1 MKHFL
6 LLLIVCCLSSTMWA
20 QDNVEEALAYQYYQQ
35 ADYEKAASI
44 LEKLFNR
51 TKSDNYFDLYYTSLL
66 KIKKYDEAEAL
77 VKKLIKQ
84 SPQKLNYQIAL
95 GRVYQE
101 NGKTADAN
109 KIYYAA
115 IQNVPKNEFQIRD
128 LANSFYRFEAYDMA
142 VNTFLQGRKLLN
154 DEQVFGFELISIYRF
169 KKDKLA
175 LINEYLNALPAN
187 PQMLPQAQSV
197 LANLFES
204 NSDYQI
210 LQSAL
215 LKKIQ
220 KDPQNEIFTELL
232 IWQFIQQQEYE
243 MALRQL
249 IAQDRRTKNASN
261 LIFNTANTFVTN
273 KAFATAIKAYEYLL
287 TKGAE
292 NELYLPSKMQLI
304 NAKYELALQG
314 KIETVAIKALADE
327 FSQIITQYG
336 INSQTIFALKKLSY
350 LQAYYLNDLSAAE
363 KTLEQALKVP
373 GLPGMEAAQLK
384 VDLGDIYVLNKQPWE
399 AVLVYEQVSKQ
410 YDNLPVANDARFRS
424 ARLSFYQGNFKFAKS
439 QADVLK
445 ASTSQLMAND
455 ALNLSLLISD
465 NLQSKND
472 SLALMMYADAEMLQF
487 VNNNSAALKKLDSI
501 DLAYPKNSL
510 ADDILMAKAKI
521 FIKNNDFANAETN
534 LKQLI
539 SLHFTSIW
547 IDDAI
552 FTLAELYETKLN
564 NTEEAKKLYQQ
575 LITDFPGSMLNTEA
589 RKRFR
594 NLRGERVDNLG
605 T

>member
-1 MKHFL
+1 MKHFVL
-6 LLLIVCCLSSTMWA
+6 LLFACCLSSTMWA

-35 ADYEKAASI
+35 AEYEKAATL

-51 TKSDNYFDLYYTSLL
+51 SRNDNYFDLYYTSLL
-66 KIKKYDEAEAL
+66 KIKKYNEAENL
-77 VKKLIKQ
+77 VKRLIKQ
-84 SPQKLNYQIAL
+84 APEKLNYQIAL

-101 NGKTADAN
+101 NGKTAEAN
-109 KIYYAA
+109 KIYYTA
-115 IQNVPKNEFQIRD
+115 IQNVAKNEFQVRD

-142 VNTFLQGRKLLN
+142 VNTFLQGRKILN
-154 DEQVFGFELISIYRF
+154 DDQLFAFELLSIYRF
-169 KKDKLA
+169 KKDKA
-175 LINEYLNALPAN
+175 SLINEYLNTLPVN
-187 PQMLPQAQSV
+187 PQLLPQAQSV

-220 KDPQNEIFTELL
+220 KDPQNEIYTELL

-249 IAQDRRTKNASN
+249 IAQDRRTKNSAN
-261 LIFNTANTFVTN
+261 LLFNTANTFVAN
-273 KAFATAIKAYEYLL
+273 KAFATAIEAYEYLMS
-287 TKGAE
+287 KGTT
-292 NELYLPSKMQLI
+292 NEFYLPSKIQLI

-314 KIETVAIKALADE
+314 KIELVAVRALADE

-336 INSQTIFALKKLSY
+336 INNQTIFALKKLSY
-350 LQAYYLNDLSAAE
+350 LQAYYLNDLPAAE

-373 GLPGMEAAQLK
+373 GLPGLEIGQLK
-384 VDLGDIYVLNKQPWE
+384 IDLGDIYVLNKQPWE
-399 AVLVYEQVSKQ
+399 AVLVYEQVAKQ
-410 YDNLPVANDARFRS
+410 YDNLPVASDARFRS

-455 ALNLSLLISD
+455 AINLSLLISD
-465 NLQSKND
+465 NLQHKND

-487 VNNNSAALKKLDSI
+487 INNNAAALKKLDSI
-501 DLAYPKNSL
+501 DIAYKNNSL

-521 FIKNNDFANAETN
+521 FIKENDFINAESG

-539 SLHFTSIW
+539 ANHANSIW

-552 FTLAELYETKLN
+552 FTLAELYESKLN
-564 NTEEAKKLYQQ
+564 NLEEAKKLYQRI
-575 LITDFPGSMLNTEA
+575 ITDFPGSMLNTEA
-589 RKRFR
+589 RKRYR
-594 NLRGERVDNLG
+594 NIRGDNLG

>member
-1 MKHFL
+1 MKHFVLIL
-6 LLLIVCCLSSTMWA
+6 LACCLYATSWS
-20 QDNVEEALAYQYYQQ
+20 QDNIDEALAYQYYQQ
-35 ADYEKAASI
+35 AEYEKAASL

-51 TKSDNYFDLYYTSLL
+51 TRNDGYFDLYYTSLL
-66 KIKKYDEAEAL
+66 KIKKYDEAETL

-84 SPQKLNYQIAL
+84 FPQKLNYQIAL
-95 GRVYQE
+95 GRIYQE
-101 NGKTADAN
+101 NGKTAEAN

-115 IQNVPKNEFQIRD
+115 IQNVPKNEFQFRD

-142 VNTFLQGRKLLN
+142 VNTFLQGRKVLG
-154 DEQVFGFELISIYRF
+154 DEQLFTFELLSIYRF
-169 KKDKLA
+169 KKDKEA

-187 PQMLPQAQSV
+187 PQLMAQAQSV

-204 NSDYQI
+204 NSDYQT

-215 LKKIQ
+215 LRKIQ

-232 IWQFIQQQEYE
+232 IWQYIQQEEYE
-243 MALRQL
+243 IALRQL
-249 IAQDRRTKNASN
+249 IAQDKRTKTAAN
-261 LIFNTANTFVTN
+261 LLFNTVSTFVAN
-273 KAFATAIKAYEYLL
+273 KAFSTAVKAYEYLL
-287 TKGAE
+287 AKGPE
-292 NELYLPSKMQLI
+292 NDLYLPSKIQLI
-304 NAKYELALQG
+304 NVKYELAVQG
-314 KIETVAIKALADE
+314 KIDQTAIKALADE
-327 FSQIITQYG
+327 FSQVITQYG
-336 INSQTIFALKKLSY
+336 VNNQTIFALKKLSY
-350 LQAYYLNDLSAAE
+350 LQAYYLNNLPEAE

-373 GLPGMEAAQLK
+373 GLPAMEIGQLK
-384 VDLGDIYVLNKQPWE
+384 IDLGDIYVLNKQPWE
-399 AVLVYEQVSKQ
+399 AVLVYEQVAKQ
-410 YDNLPVANDARFRS
+410 YENLPVASDARFRS

-472 SLALMMYADAEMLQF
+472 SLALTMYADAELLQF
-487 VNNNSAALKKLDSI
+487 INNNAAALKKLDSI
-501 DLAYPKNSL
+501 DIAYPNNSL

-521 FIKNNDFANAETN
+521 FIKNSDFLQAETN

-539 SLHFTSIW
+539 SSHFTSIW

-552 FTLAELYETKLN
+552 FTLADLYEHKLN
-564 NTEEAKKLYQQ
+564 NIEEAKKLYQQ
-575 LITDFPGSMLNTEA
+575 LITDFPGSMLNAEA
-589 RKRFR
+589 RKRYR
-594 NLRGERVDNLG
+594 NIRGDNSG

>member
-51 TKSDNYFDLYYTSLL
+51 TKNDNYFDLYYTSLL

-77 VKKLIKQ
+77 VKRLIKQ

-249 IAQDRRTKNASN
+249 IAQDRRTKNSSN
-261 LIFNTANTFVTN
+261 LLFNTANTFVAN

-589 RKRFR
+589 RKRFS

>member
-1 MKHFL
+1 MNRY
-6 LLLIVCCLSSTMWA
+6 LLILLIFCFAVELKA
-20 QDNVEEALAYQYYQQ
+20 QENVDEALAYQYFQQ
-35 ADYEKAASI
+35 ADYEKAASL
-44 LEKLFNR
+44 LEKIFNR
-51 TKSDNYFDLYYTSLL
+51 TKNDGYFDLYYTSLL
-66 KIKKYDEAEAL
+66 KIKKYDEAETL

-84 SPQKLNYQIAL
+84 YPQKTNYQVAL

-101 NGKTADAN
+101 NGKTAEAN
-109 KIYYAA
+109 KIYLTA
-115 IQNVPKNEFQIRD
+115 IQNTTKSEFQFRE

-142 VNTFLQGRKLLN
+142 VNTFLQGRKVLGDELL
-154 DEQVFGFELISIYRF
+154 FTFELLSIYRF

-175 LINEYLNALPAN
+175 LINEYLNTLPVN
-187 PQMLPQAQSV
+187 PQIMSQAQSV

-204 NSDYQI
+204 NSDYQL

-220 KDPQNEIFTELL
+220 KDPQNETFTELL

-243 MALRQL
+243 MALRQI
-249 IAQDRRTKNASN
+249 IAQDRRTNNSAN
-261 LIFNTANTFVTN
+261 LVFNTANTFLAN
-273 KAFATAIKAYEYLL
+273 KAFATATKAYEYLVA
-287 TKGAE
+287 KGSSH
-292 NELYLPSKMQLI
+292 ELFIPAKIQLI
-304 NAKYELALQG
+304 NAKYELAVQG
-314 KIETVAIKALADE
+314 KINQVAIKALSNE
-327 FSQIITQYG
+327 FSEVITQYG
-336 INSQTIFALKKLSY
+336 ISNQTIFALKKLSY

-363 KTLEQALKVP
+363 KTLEQALKVT
-373 GLPGMEAAQLK
+373 GLPAAELGQLK
-384 VDLGDIYVLNKQPWE
+384 IDLGDIYVLNKQPWE
-399 AVLVYEQVSKQ
+399 AVLTYEQVAKQ
-410 YDNLPVANDARFRS
+410 YDNLPVASDARFRS

-455 ALNLSLLISD
+455 AINLSLLISD

-487 VNNNSAALKKLDSI
+487 INNNAAALKKLDSI
-501 DLAYPKNSL
+501 DISFPNNSL

-521 FIKNNDFANAETN
+521 FVKDNDFTKAEQN

-539 SLHFTSIW
+539 ANHNTSIW

-552 FTLAELYETKLN
+552 FTLADLYENKLN
-564 NTEEAKKLYQQ
+564 NVEEARKLFQQ
-575 LITDFPGSMLNTEA
+575 LVTDFPGSMLNSEA
-589 RKRFR
+589 IKRYR
-594 NLRGERVDNLG
+594 NIRGDNVG

>member
-1 MKHFL
+1 M
-6 LLLIVCCLSSTMWA
+6 SSTLWA
-20 QDNVEEALAYQYYQQ
+20 QNNTEEALAYQYYQQ
-35 ADYEKAASI
+35 ADYEKAASL

-51 TKSDNYFDLYYTSLL
+51 TRNDNYFDLYYTSLL
-66 KIKKYDEAEAL
+66 KIKKYEEAETL
-77 VKKLIKQ
+77 VKRLMKQ

-95 GRVYQE
+95 GRIYQE
-101 NGKTADAN
+101 NGKTAEAN
-109 KIYYAA
+109 KIYYTA
-115 IQNVPKNEFQIRD
+115 IQNTPKNEFLFRE

-142 VNTFLQGRKLLN
+142 VSTFLQGRKVLN
-154 DEQVFGFELISIYRF
+154 DEQIFAFELLSIYRF
-169 KKDKLA
+169 KKDKSA
-175 LINEYLNALPAN
+175 LITEYLNALPAN
-187 PQMLPQAQSV
+187 PQLLPQAQNI

-204 NSDYQI
+204 NNDYQT

-220 KDPQNEIFTELL
+220 KAPDNEIFTELL

-249 IAQDRRTKNASN
+249 IAQDRRTKTAAN
-261 LIFNTANTFVTN
+261 LIFNTAGTFIAN
-273 KAFATAIKAYEYLL
+273 KAFPTAIKAYEYLI
-287 TKGAE
+287 TKGSE
-292 NELYLPSKMQLI
+292 NELYLPSKIQLI
-304 NAKYELALQG
+304 NAKYELAMQG
-314 KIETVAIKALADE
+314 KTDQIAIRTLADE

-336 INSQTIFALKKLSY
+336 ITNQTVFALKKLSY
-350 LQAYYLNDLSAAE
+350 LQAYYLNNLTAAE

-373 GLPGMEAAQLK
+373 NLPATEIGQLK
-384 VDLGDIYVLNKQPWE
+384 IDLGDIYVLNKQPWE
-399 AVLVYEQVSKQ
+399 AVLIYEQVSKQ
-410 YDNLPVANDARFRS
+410 YDNLPVASDARFRS

-445 ASTSQLMAND
+445 ASTSQLIAND

-465 NLQSKND
+465 NLQNKND

-487 VNNNSAALKKLDSI
+487 LNSNTAALKKLDSI
-501 DLAYPKNSL
+501 DISYPNNSL

-521 FIKNNDFANAETN
+521 FIKGSDFTQAENN

-539 SLHFTSIW
+539 SNHATSIW

-552 FTLAELYETKLN
+552 FTLAELYEVKLN
-564 NTEEAKKLYQQ
+564 QPEEAKTLYQK

-589 RKRFR
+589 RKRYR
-594 NLRGERVDNLG
+594 NLRGETV
-605 T
+605 

>member
-35 ADYEKAASI
+35 ADYEKAASM
-44 LEKLFNR
+44 LEKLFNS

-77 VKKLIKQ
+77 VKRLVKQ

-109 KIYYAA
+109 KIYYTA
-115 IQNVPKNEFQIRD
+115 IQNVQKNEFQIRD

-154 DEQVFGFELISIYRF
+154 DEQVFAFELLSIYRF
-169 KKDKLA
+169 KKDKSA
-175 LINEYLNALPAN
+175 LIQEYLNALPAN
-187 PQMLPQAQSV
+187 PQMLAQAQSV

-249 IAQDRRTKNASN
+249 IAQDRRTKNSSN
-261 LIFNTANTFVTN
+261 LLFNTANTFVAN
-273 KAFATAIKAYEYLL
+273 KVFATAIKAYEYLL
-287 TKGAE
+287 TKGTE

-304 NAKYELALQG
+304 NAKYELTLQG

-336 INSQTIFALKKLSY
+336 INSQTIFALKKLAY
-350 LQAYYLNDLSAAE
+350 LQAYYLNDLSSAE

-399 AVLVYEQVSKQ
+399 AVLIYEQVSKQ
-410 YDNLPVANDARFRS
+410 YDNLPVANEARFRS

-501 DLAYPKNSL
+501 DVAYPKNSL

-521 FIKNNDFANAETN
+521 FIKNNDFTNAETN

>member
-1 MKHFL
+1 MKHFVL
-6 LLLIVCCLSSTMWA
+6 LLLACCLSSTMWA

-35 ADYEKAASI
+35 ADYEKAASL

-51 TKSDNYFDLYYTSLL
+51 TRNDSYFDLYYTSLL
-66 KIKKYDEAEAL
+66 KIKKYNEAENL
-77 VKKLIKQ
+77 VKRLIKQ
-84 SPQKLNYQIAL
+84 APEKLNYQIAL

-109 KIYYAA
+109 KIYYTA
-115 IQNVPKNEFQIRD
+115 IQNVAKNEFQVRD

-142 VNTFLQGRKLLN
+142 VNTFLQGRKILN
-154 DEQVFGFELISIYRF
+154 DDQLFTFELLSIYRF
-169 KKDKLA
+169 KKDKAA

-187 PQMLPQAQSV
+187 PQLLPQAQSV
-197 LANLFES
+197 LANIFES
-204 NSDYQI
+204 NSDYQV

-220 KDPQNEIFTELL
+220 KDPQNEIYTELL

-249 IAQDRRTKNASN
+249 IAQDKRTKTSAN
-261 LIFNTANTFVTN
+261 LLFNTANTFVAN

-287 TKGAE
+287 TKGPE
-292 NELYLPSKMQLI
+292 NELYLPSKIQLI
-304 NAKYELALQG
+304 NARYELALLG
-314 KIETVAIKALADE
+314 KTEPIAIKALADE

-336 INSQTIFALKKLSY
+336 INNQTIFALKKLSY
-350 LQAYYLNDLSAAE
+350 LQAYYLNDLPAAE

-373 GLPGMEAAQLK
+373 GLPGLEIGQLK
-384 VDLGDIYVLNKQPWE
+384 IDLGDIYVLNKQPWE
-399 AVLVYEQVSKQ
+399 AVLVYEQVAKQ
-410 YDNLPVANDARFRS
+410 YDNLPVASDARFRS

-455 ALNLSLLISD
+455 AINLSLLISD
-465 NLQSKND
+465 NLQNKND

-487 VNNNSAALKKLDSI
+487 INNNAAALKKLDSI
-501 DLAYPKNSL
+501 DIAYKNNSL

-521 FIKNNDFANAETN
+521 FIKEIDFIKAESS

-539 SLHFTSIW
+539 ANHTNSIW

-552 FTLAELYETKLN
+552 FTLAELYENKLN
-564 NTEEAKKLYQQ
+564 NLEEAKKLYQR

-589 RKRFR
+589 RKRYR
-594 NLRGERVDNLG
+594 NMRGDNLG

>member
-6 LLLIVCCLSSTMWA
+6 LLLITCCLSSTIWA
-20 QDNVEEALAYQYYQQ
+20 QNNTDEALAYQYYQQ
-35 ADYEKAASI
+35 ADYEKAAVL
-44 LEKLFNR
+44 LEKLFNGTR
-51 TKSDNYFDLYYTSLL
+51 NDGYFDLYYTSLL
-66 KIKKYDEAEAL
+66 KIKKYDEAETL
-77 VKKLIKQ
+77 VKRLIKQ
-84 SPQKLNYQIAL
+84 SPQKLTYQIAL
-95 GRVYQE
+95 GRIYQE
-101 NGKTADAN
+101 SGKTAQAD
-109 KIYYAA
+109 KIYQIA
-115 IQNVPKNEFQIRD
+115 IQNIPKNEFMFRE

-142 VNTFLQGRKLLN
+142 VSTFLQGRKVLN
-154 DEQVFGFELISIYRF
+154 DEQVFAFELLSIYRF
-169 KKDKLA
+169 KKDKPA
-175 LINEYLNALPAN
+175 LIYEYLNALPAN
-187 PQMLPQAQSV
+187 PQLLPQAQSI

-204 NSDYQI
+204 NNDYQA

-220 KDPQNEIFTELL
+220 KAPDNEIFTELL

-249 IAQDRRTKNASN
+249 IAQDRRTKTAAN
-261 LIFNTANTFVTN
+261 LLFNTANTFVAN
-273 KAFATAIKAYEYLL
+273 KAYPTAIKAYEYLI
-287 TKGAE
+287 TKGPE
-292 NELYLPSKMQLI
+292 NELYLPSKIQLI
-304 NAKYELALQG
+304 NAKYELAMQG
-314 KIETVAIKALADE
+314 KTDQIAIKALANE

-336 INSQTIFALKKLSY
+336 INNQTVFALKKLSH

-363 KTLEQALKVP
+363 KTLEQALKVQ
-373 GLPGMEAAQLK
+373 GLPAMEIGQLK
-384 VDLGDIYVLNKQPWE
+384 IDLGDIYVLNKQPWE
-399 AVLVYEQVSKQ
+399 AVLIYEQVSKQ
-410 YDNLPVANDARFRS
+410 YDNLPVASDARYRS

-487 VNNNSAALKKLDSI
+487 INNNTAALKKLDSI
-501 DLAYPKNSL
+501 DIAYPKNSL

-521 FIKNNDFANAETN
+521 FIKNNDFSQAETN

-539 SLHFTSIW
+539 SSHLTSIW

-552 FTLAELYETKLN
+552 FTLAELYESKLN

-575 LITDFPGSMLNTEA
+575 LITDFPGSMLNAEA
-589 RKRFR
+589 RKRYR
-594 NLRGERVDNLG
+594 NLRGETV
-605 T
+605 

>member
-1 MKHFL
+1 
-6 LLLIVCCLSSTMWA
+6 MWA

-35 ADYEKAASI
+35 ADYEKAASL

-51 TKSDNYFDLYYTSLL
+51 TRNDSYFDLYYTSLL
-66 KIKKYDEAEAL
+66 KIKKYNEAESL
-77 VKKLIKQ
+77 VKRLIKQ
-84 SPQKLNYQIAL
+84 APDKLNYQIAL

-109 KIYYAA
+109 KIYYTA
-115 IQNVPKNEFQIRD
+115 IQNVAKNEFQVRD

-142 VNTFLQGRKLLN
+142 VNTFLQGRKILN
-154 DEQVFGFELISIYRF
+154 DDQLFAFELLSIYRF
-169 KKDKLA
+169 KKDKAA

-187 PQMLPQAQSV
+187 PQLLPQAQSV

-204 NSDYQI
+204 NSDYQV

-220 KDPQNEIFTELL
+220 KDPQNEIYTELL
-232 IWQFIQQQEYE
+232 IWQFIQQEAYE

-249 IAQDRRTKNASN
+249 IAQDKRTKNSAN
-261 LIFNTANTFVTN
+261 LLFNTANTFVAN

-287 TKGAE
+287 TKGPE
-292 NELYLPSKMQLI
+292 NELYLPSKIQLI
-304 NAKYELALQG
+304 NAKYELALLG
-314 KIETVAIKALADE
+314 KTEPAAIKALADE

-350 LQAYYLNDLSAAE
+350 LQAYYLNDLPAAE

-373 GLPGMEAAQLK
+373 GLPGLEIGQLK
-384 VDLGDIYVLNKQPWE
+384 IDLGDIYVLNKQPWE
-399 AVLVYEQVSKQ
+399 AVLVYEQVAKQ
-410 YDNLPVANDARFRS
+410 YDNLPVASDARFRS

-455 ALNLSLLISD
+455 AINLSLLISD
-465 NLQSKND
+465 NLQNKND

-487 VNNNSAALKKLDSI
+487 INNNSAALKKLDSI
-501 DLAYPKNSL
+501 DIAYKNNSL
-510 ADDILMAKAKI
+510 ADDILMAKARI
-521 FIKNNDFANAETN
+521 FIKEKDFSKAENN

-539 SLHFTSIW
+539 DNHTNSIW

-552 FTLAELYETKLN
+552 FTLAELYENNLN
-564 NTEEAKKLYQQ
+564 NLEEAKKLYQR

-589 RKRFR
+589 RKRYR
-594 NLRGERVDNLG
+594 NIRGDNLG